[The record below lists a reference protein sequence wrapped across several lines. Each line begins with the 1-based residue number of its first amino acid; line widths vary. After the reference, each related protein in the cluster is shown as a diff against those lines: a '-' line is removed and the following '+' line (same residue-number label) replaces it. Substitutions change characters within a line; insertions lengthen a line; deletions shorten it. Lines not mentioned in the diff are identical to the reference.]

1 MIAVVTGAA
10 GLIGAEACRQFSKV
24 GFQIVGIDN
33 DLRAHFF
40 GPNSSTSPQMSVLK
54 EQIPEL
60 VHHPVDIRDREKV
73 DSVFSDYS
81 SDISVVIH
89 TAGQPSHDWAA
100 SDPFTDFNVN
110 AVGTLNLLE
119 ATRASCPDAAFL
131 FTSTNKVYG
140 DRPNELPLV
149 EEETRWELD
158 SSHPFFE
165 YGIDE
170 SMPIDQTT
178 HSLFG
183 CSKTAA
189 DLLVQEYG
197 RYFGMK
203 TAAFRGGCLTGP
215 GHSGAQLHGFLS
227 YLTKCAVQRI
237 PYRIFGYRG
246 KQVRDN
252 IHAHDFVRMLLCC
265 ARDPVQGEVFNAGG
279 GRFSNCS
286 ILEAIS
292 IIESL
297 RGERMVIDFDETPRR
312 GDHQWYLS
320 DTRKFSHR
328 YPDWSMTLNLQTIL
342 EELIRAHETAART

>member
-1 MIAVVTGAA
+1 MTGAA
-10 GLIGAEACRQFSKV
+10 GLIGAEACRQFSNA

-40 GPNSSTSPQMSVLK
+40 GPGSSTTPQMQGLK
-54 EQIPEL
+54 EEISDL
-60 VHHPVDIRDREKV
+60 VHHPIDIRDRDNV
-73 DSVFSDYS
+73 DAVFSEYS

-110 AVGTLNLLE
+110 AGGTLNLLE
-119 ATRASCPDAAFL
+119 ATRSRCPEACFL

-140 DRPNELPLV
+140 DCPNSLPLV
-149 EEETRWELD
+149 EEETRWELE
-158 SSHPFFE
+158 SSHPYFE
-165 YGIDE
+165 HGIDE

-183 CSKTAA
+183 CSKAAA

-203 TAAFRGGCLTGP
+203 TAVFRGGCLTGP

-227 YLTKCAVQRI
+227 YLTKCAVQKI
-237 PYRIFGYRG
+237 PYRIFGYQG

-252 IHAHDFVRMLLCC
+252 IHAYDFVRMLLCC
-265 ARDPVQGEVFNAGG
+265 ASDPVQGGVFNAGG
-279 GRFSNCS
+279 GRFSHCS
-286 ILEAIS
+286 ILEAIG

-297 RGERMVIDFDETPRR
+297 RGEQMEFAFEETPRR

-320 DTRKFSHR
+320 DTRRFSER
-328 YPDWSMTLNLQTIL
+328 YPEWSMTRNLQSIL
-342 EELIRAHETAART
+342 EELIQAHEAAIRT